1 MDTQNKLLVAKH
13 GDGEWATWMKRSKNT
28 SYKVSHA
35 DTVMGTIAND
45 ACWVAQSCPT
55 LCQGLQPSRL
65 LCPWDSPEK
74 NTGVG
79 CHSLLHA
86 IFLTQGSNLDL
97 LHCGQI
103 VYHLRLGRNFL
114 ISGKALISISHLK
127 RLGLKI
133 ATSSKPEG
141 LSRGCCFVLCLWGV
155 ELGLGG
161 TYVCPSLDHKQ
172 SWLTEGW
179 LVCPHTKLITLYCIF
194 ESC

>member
-1 MDTQNKLLVAKH
+1 MHAELLSRVQLSAKDCGPPGSSVH
-13 GDGEWATWMKRSKNT
+13 G
-28 SYKVSHA
+28 
-35 DTVMGTIAND
+35 I
-45 ACWVAQSCPT
+45 
-55 LCQGLQPSRL
+55 LQ
-65 LCPWDSPEK
+65 EK
-74 NTGVG
+74 NTRVG
-79 CHSLLHA
+79 CHSLLHG

-103 VYHLRLGRNFL
+103 VYRLRLGRNFL

-172 SWLTEGW
+172 S
-179 LVCPHTKLITLYCIF
+179 
-194 ESC
+194 